1 MLRSLAVTFVLTAL
15 TLVTA
20 TDIGSVAFAH
30 GGDHSHMSVVELA
43 THLSASWYH
52 KSTIVAI
59 GLAFALAAVS
69 ALLIGKKRA
78 R

>member
-43 THLSASWYH
+43 SHLSANWDH
-52 KSTIVAI
+52 RSTIVAI
-59 GLAFALAAVS
+59 GGAFALAA
-69 ALLIGKKRA
+69 ALVLLTGKKRA